1 MRGKYN
7 ENQTSKYR
15 TKLVTSQNDNLY
27 WINQKNETPV
37 NIEELESS

>member
-7 ENQTSKYR
+7 ENQTGKYR
-15 TKLVTSQNDNLY
+15 AKLVTSQNDNLY
-27 WINQKNETPV
+27 WINQKTKLMR